1 MPDSASLR
9 ASNAAWESLFRAQ
22 VSVMRKLQKLPEFK
36 TLSTREYDVLFNL
49 ARCPSGS
56 SRLTELN
63 QHLLIS
69 QPSLSRM
76 ADRLEAKGLIARQ
89 ADPTDHRATLFTLTE
104 KGAKLQ
110 REIGREHVKSIH
122 AMLGGALTA
131 EEFAVLEQLTA
142 KVRKHVDSREGN
154 ANRVQSN

>member
-1 MPDSASLR
+1 MPEHASLR

-36 TLSTREYDVLFNL
+36 LLSTREYDVLFNL

-56 SRLTELN
+56 SRLSDLN

-76 ADRLEAKGLIARQ
+76 ADRLEAKGLVARQ
-89 ADPTDHRATLFTLTE
+89 PDPTDQRAVLFTLTQA
-104 KGAKLQ
+104 GAKLQ
-110 REIGREHVKSIH
+110 KEIGREHVKGIH
-122 AMLGGALTA
+122 ALIGDALTA
-131 EEFAVLEQLTA
+131 EEFAVLERLTT
-142 KVRKHVDSREGN
+142 KLRDHVESD
-154 ANRVQSN
+154 